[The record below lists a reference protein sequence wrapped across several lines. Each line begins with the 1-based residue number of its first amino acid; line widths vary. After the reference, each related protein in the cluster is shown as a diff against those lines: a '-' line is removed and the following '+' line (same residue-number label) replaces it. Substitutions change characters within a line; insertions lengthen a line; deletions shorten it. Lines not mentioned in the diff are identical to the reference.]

1 MSTKYFHHALKFR
14 KDVCIGCSH
23 CMNVCPTQ
31 AIRIRGGKAEL
42 MDNYC
47 VDCGKCYRA
56 CPVGAIIVEQD
67 DFNQIFR
74 YKQRVALIPSVL
86 MAQFPENVSL
96 TQVSSVLMELGFT
109 HVYEV
114 EHGAEV
120 LKDQMTSYINSRDN
134 DMPLMSTFCPAIVR
148 LIQVRFPTLTENLM
162 LLKAPLDVSASYY
175 NKMLLD
181 EGQDAEDIGI
191 FYITPCAA
199 KIAAVKSPVG
209 QEDSPITGVI
219 NMDFI
224 FNKVYTAVKQGFIG
238 KNTCHIPRLDPMKSY
253 AVTWS
258 ATNGEAAFMPGRTLA
273 IDEISNV
280 IEFLEQLENKE
291 KHDIDF
297 LELRA
302 CDESCAGGILT
313 SSNRFYAVE
322 RLRKRA
328 ADAEKKRKEGLIPYN
343 TAGPI
348 VEYSGFLQ
356 ENIQIGKIQP
366 RSMDKLDEDI
376 GEAMKKMKRVHEL
389 MDTLPYVDCGL
400 CGSPTCSSLAED
412 IVQGN
417 ASITQ
422 CIYIQKRMEKEGS
435 ISVAESMEIMQK
447 IWGSEKFEQKNKAKE
462 IKQ

>member
-14 KDVCIGCSH
+14 KEVCIGCSH

-67 DFNQIFR
+67 DFDQIFR

-120 LKDQMTSYINSRDN
+120 LKDQMARYINERDT

-148 LIQVRFPTLTENLM
+148 LIQVRFPTLTESLM
-162 LLKAPLDVSASYY
+162 LLKAPLDISASYY
-175 NKMLLD
+175 KKMLLD
-181 EGQDAEDIGI
+181 EGHDAEDIGI

-209 QEDSPITGVI
+209 QEKSPITGVI

-238 KNTCHIPRLDPMKSY
+238 KNTCHIPRLDPLKSY
-253 AVTWS
+253 GVTWP
-258 ATNGEAAFMPGRTLA
+258 ATNGEAAHMPGRTLA

-313 SSNRFYAVE
+313 SSNRFYTTE

-328 ADAEKKRKEGLIPYN
+328 GEAEKKRKEGLIPYT
-343 TAGPI
+343 TAGPV
-348 VEYSGFLQ
+348 VEYSEYLT
-356 ENIQIGKIQP
+356 ENIRIEKIQP

-376 GEAMKKMKRVHEL
+376 GEAMKKMRRVHDI
-389 MDTLPYVDCGL
+389 MDTLPYVDCGI
-400 CGSPTCSSLAED
+400 CGSPKCSSLAED
-412 IVQGN
+412 IVQGE

-422 CIYIQKRMEKEGS
+422 CIYVQKRMEKEGS
-435 ISVAESMEIMQK
+435 INAAESMEIMQK
-447 IWGSEKFEQKNKAKE
+447 IWGKEKFEQKNNAKE